1 MLTLLIL
8 VVVMLG
14 CHRQRCLGS
23 QAMPADPARRTPGR
37 SLRPEEEVVVVV
49 GGGVGGGRVVAVAEA
64 VAVAVVV

>member
-37 SLRPEEEVVVVV
+37 SLRPEEEEVVVVV
-49 GGGVGGGRVVAVAEA
+49 GGGVGGGRVVAVA

>member
-37 SLRPEEEVVVVV
+37 SLRPEEEEVVVV

>member
-49 GGGVGGGRVVAVAEA
+49 GGGVGGGRVVAVA